1 MTNNR
6 IIAILAVVFAA
17 MNVTGAFV
25 LQPTRRI
32 ASSCSSPSSSLLS
45 MSDSDEDF
53 RRFTKQSRS
62 ASAGDNLVE
71 LRRPLGIVLNEDDN
85 GNVFV
90 ETLAPK
96 GNAAR
101 SGLVKEGDLVTMCSA
116 TFGNEMWS
124 CRGVG
129 LTRVL
134 AAIRVSDIQCVKIK
148 WKYIYDM
155 FHVHVKYINLVIL
168 PNFVFFFVF
177 FLSGPGRTHR

>member
-1 MTNNR
+1 
-6 IIAILAVVFAA
+6 
-17 MNVTGAFV
+17 
-25 LQPTRRI
+25 
-32 ASSCSSPSSSLLS
+32 
-45 MSDSDEDF
+45 MSDSDEDI

-62 ASAGDNLVE
+62 ASVGDNLVE

-101 SGLVKEGDLVTMCSA
+101 SGLVKEGDIVTMCSA

-134 AAIRVSDIQCVKIK
+134 AAIRVSDFACNPNQ
-148 WKYIYDM
+148 IYDM
-155 FHVHVKYINLVIL
+155 YIISIFSSFTTYLISSYFRYGPDPPLVSSLKVKPKVK
-168 PNFVFFFVF
+168 
-177 FLSGPGRTHR
+177 

>member
-1 MTNNR
+1 MTSHR
-6 IIAILAVVFAA
+6 LIAILAMVMV

-25 LQPTRRI
+25 FQQPRI
-32 ASSCSSPSSSLLS
+32 IAPSSSYSSTLLS
-45 MSDSDEDF
+45 MSDSDEDI

-62 ASAGDNLVE
+62 ASVGDNLVE

-101 SGLVKEGDLVTMCSA
+101 SGLVKEGDIVTMCSA

-134 AAIRVSDIQCVKIK
+134 AAIRVSDYTCNQNQ
-148 WKYIYDM
+148 IYDM
-155 FHVHVKYINLVIL
+155 YLYYIMYIISIFILHNLSD
-168 PNFVFFFVF
+168 FFIF
-177 FLSGPGRTHR
+177 

>member
-1 MTNNR
+1 M
-6 IIAILAVVFAA
+6 VVNA
-17 MNVTGAFV
+17 TGAAFF
-25 LQPTRRI
+25 LQTGGAPSFTPRRI
-32 ASSCSSPSSSLLS
+32 APSSSSSSSTLLY

-53 RRFTKQSRS
+53 RRYTKQSRS

-71 LRRPLGIVLNEDDN
+71 LRRPLGIVLDEDDN

-90 ETLAPK
+90 QTVAPK

-101 SGLVKEGDLVTMCSA
+101 SGFVKEGDIVTMCSA

-134 AAIRVSDIQCVKIK
+134 AAIRVSDFLYVKIK
-148 WKYIYDM
+148 
-155 FHVHVKYINLVIL
+155 
-168 PNFVFFFVF
+168 
-177 FLSGPGRTHR
+177 

>member
-1 MTNNR
+1 
-6 IIAILAVVFAA
+6 
-17 MNVTGAFV
+17 
-25 LQPTRRI
+25 
-32 ASSCSSPSSSLLS
+32 

-134 AAIRVSDIQCVKIK
+134 AAIRVSDIQCILIK
-148 WKYIYDM
+148 S
-155 FHVHVKYINLVIL
+155 NLRH
-168 PNFVFFFVF
+168 
-177 FLSGPGRTHR
+177 LST

>member
-1 MTNNR
+1 MREVKPTAPTSTMTTNH
-6 IIAILAVVFAA
+6 ILAILAMLMV

-25 LQPTRRI
+25 LQPIRI
-32 ASSCSSPSSSLLS
+32 ASSYSSSSSLLS
-45 MSDSDEDF
+45 LSDSDEDF

-101 SGLVKEGDLVTMCSA
+101 SGLVKEGDIVTMCSA
-116 TFGNEMWS
+116 TFGNEMWT

-134 AAIRVSDIQCVKIK
+134 AAIRVSDFTV
-148 WKYIYDM
+148 
-155 FHVHVKYINLVIL
+155 
-168 PNFVFFFVF
+168 
-177 FLSGPGRTHR
+177 

>member
-1 MTNNR
+1 MTSHR
-6 IIAILAVVFAA
+6 LLAILAMFMV
-17 MNVTGAFV
+17 MNFTGAFV
-25 LQPTRRI
+25 FQQPRVF
-32 ASSCSSPSSSLLS
+32 APSSSYSYSSTLLS
-45 MSDSDEDF
+45 MSDSDEDI

-62 ASAGDNLVE
+62 ASVGDNLVE

-101 SGLVKEGDLVTMCSA
+101 SGLVKEGDIVTMCSA

-134 AAIRVSDIQCVKIK
+134 AAIRVSDFYCNQNQ
-148 WKYIYDM
+148 IYDI
-155 FHVHVKYINLVIL
+155 YIISIFILHNLSD
-168 PNFVFFFVF
+168 FFIF
-177 FLSGPGRTHR
+177 

>member
-6 IIAILAVVFAA
+6 IIAILAMFVVV
-17 MNVTGAFV
+17 NVTGAFV
-25 LQPTRRI
+25 LQPIRI
-32 ASSCSSPSSSLLS
+32 IDSSCSSSSSSSSPLS
-45 MSDSDEDF
+45 MSNSDDEDF

-134 AAIRVSDIQCVKIK
+134 AAIRVSDIHCILIK
-148 WKYIYDM
+148 SNLRLVNNIEYII
-155 FHVHVKYINLVIL
+155 FIL
-168 PNFVFFFVF
+168 TQPCFSSY
-177 FLSGPGRTHR
+177 FLGPGRTHRQSRL

>member
-1 MTNNR
+1 MMTNNR
-6 IIAILAVVFAA
+6 ILAILAMFMV

-25 LQPTRRI
+25 VQPIRI
-32 ASSCSSPSSSLLS
+32 ASSCSSSLLS

-71 LRRPLGIVLNEDDN
+71 LRRPLGIVLNEDDK

-101 SGLVKEGDLVTMCSA
+101 SGLVKEGDIVTMCSA

-134 AAIRVSDIQCVKIK
+134 AAIRVSDFP
-148 WKYIYDM
+148 YI
-155 FHVHVKYINLVIL
+155 
-168 PNFVFFFVF
+168 
-177 FLSGPGRTHR
+177 